1 MTAVRTTYRFTPVE
15 TALFH
20 ALNNALS
27 LVIRVA
33 IFDFFFLQIFSL
45 WAESSRKLGGLGYT
59 TEDVGEVLAISG
71 MYNIQK
77 LLKLDTILMLTTVV
91 YGDPILKLTVE
102 TH

>member
-1 MTAVRTTYRFTPVE
+1 MTAVRTTRRFTPVE
-15 TALFH
+15 TVLFH
-20 ALNNALS
+20 ALS
-27 LVIRVA
+27 LAIRVA

-71 MYNIQK
+71 IYNIQK
-77 LLKLDTILMLTTVV
+77 QPKLDTIVMFTTVP
-91 YGDPILKLTVE
+91 YGDPILNRTVE